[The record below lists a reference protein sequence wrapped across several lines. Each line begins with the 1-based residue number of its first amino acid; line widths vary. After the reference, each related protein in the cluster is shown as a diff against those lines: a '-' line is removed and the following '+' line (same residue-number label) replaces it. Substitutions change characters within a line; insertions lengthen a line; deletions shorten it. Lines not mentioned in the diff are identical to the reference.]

1 MKHIIIG
8 NGIIA
13 LSIAFKLLK
22 QSLEND
28 EIVIIGP
35 NNREGS
41 ATNAAGAML
50 NSYAEFNPL
59 TLKTKAGSAYFNIS
73 RQATKDWPNFI
84 SDIFDWSKNNL
95 SKIS

>member
-13 LSIAFKLLK
+13 LSIAFKFLK

-35 NNREGS
+35 NHREGS

-59 TLKTKAGSAYFNIS
+59 TLKTKAGSAYF
-73 RQATKDWPNFI
+73 
-84 SDIFDWSKNNL
+84 DIVDKL
-95 SKIS
+95 QKIA